1 MKICKNCKERV
12 QDENKFCT
20 NCGGTEFVTETE
32 QQTVTQSPSQNTQ
45 NSEVFVGAPQQ
56 PCYNTIP
63 TIENTD
69 KVNPWLVVLSVF
81 VPIVGIILF
90 FVKKKDKP
98 KEAKAYGITGLV
110 MVILNIL
117 ISIIM
122 FVGSFGLM
130 GAIFSG
136 LNNLEVEQS
145 KGSVEYYNEETEAY
159 QSGSETT
166 IGSTNSSTTEN
177 SVSKDNTNNST
188 KFTDYSMCYNGKKI
202 TFPCSYDTFS
212 STTGYAFDDDDVKD
226 SLNEDEYNTYQLGGG
241 NATVVIT
248 LANTTNQ
255 TKSVKECT
263 VIGVTIENSI
273 FEDEPYEES
282 SQFSFVNNLTVG
294 QTTSF
299 EKLEKMF
306 GEPANS
312 YTGTTYNSIKFEEEP
327 PEDVIMFQSSGIE
340 FELNE
345 NGVIES
351 ISTENFIDALL

>member
-1 MKICKNCKERV
+1 MKICKNCKEQV
-12 QDENKFCT
+12 QEENKFCT
-20 NCGGTEFVTETE
+20 NCGGAEFITETE
-32 QQTVTQSPSQNTQ
+32 SQPEQQNEQNNGTFEQSSPP
-45 NSEVFVGAPQQ
+45 PQ
-56 PCYNTIP
+56 PYYNTVP
-63 TIENTD
+63 LTDSVD
-69 KVNPWLVVLSVF
+69 KVNPWLVVLSVLI
-81 VPIVGIILF
+81 PIVGIILF

-98 KEAKAYGITGLV
+98 KEAKACGIAGLV
-110 MVILNIL
+110 VIILNVL
-117 ISIIM
+117 ISIIIIIS
-122 FVGSFGLM
+122 SFGLM
-130 GAIFSG
+130 GAMFSG

-263 VIGVTIENSI
+263 VIGVTVENSI

>member
-1 MKICKNCKERV
+1 MKICKNCKEQV
-12 QDENKFCT
+12 QEENKFCT
-20 NCGGTEFVTETE
+20 NCGGAEFITETE
-32 QQTVTQSPSQNTQ
+32 SQPEQQNEQNNGTFEQSSPP
-45 NSEVFVGAPQQ
+45 PQ
-56 PCYNTIP
+56 PYYNTVP
-63 TIENTD
+63 LTDSVD
-69 KVNPWLVVLSVF
+69 KVNPWLVVLSVLI
-81 VPIVGIILF
+81 PIVGIILF

-98 KEAKAYGITGLV
+98 KEAKACGIAGLV
-110 MVILNIL
+110 VIILNVL
-117 ISIIM
+117 ISIIIII
-122 FVGSFGLM
+122 STFGLM
-130 GAIFSG
+130 GAMFSG

-263 VIGVTIENSI
+263 VIGVTVENSI

-312 YTGTTYNSIKFEEEP
+312 YTGTNYNSIKFEEEP